1 MKLTKSRL
9 KRIIKEEINKV
20 LEADEMVYAG
30 GTQEP
35 TYDDLAN
42 SSDTVKDYLAVMRA
56 YAPGAHNENFTLRG
70 VDGEKHMI
78 EVLKLMW
85 DFMRDNPGDMDGE
98 RTKAEAM
105 KLGFG
110 EFYAKELAK
119 KYAGRVNSTS
129 PTGDMMMNAVEAMG
143 PAAVDA
149 RSLPGGSA

>member
-85 DFMRDNPGDMDGE
+85 DFMRVNPGNTDAGLA
-98 RTKAEAM
+98 R
-105 KLGFG
+105 
-110 EFYAKELAK
+110 AKELGYNESDAIK
-119 KYAGRVNSTS
+119 AVANTNGINSTS

>member
-85 DFMRDNPGDMDGE
+85 DFMRVNPGNTDAGLA
-98 RTKAEAM
+98 R
-105 KLGFG
+105 
-110 EFYAKELAK
+110 AKELGYNESDAIK
-119 KYAGRVNSTS
+119 AVAATNGINSMS
-129 PTGDMMMNAVEAMG
+129 PTGDMMMNAAKAMG

>member
-56 YAPGAHNENFTLRG
+56 YAPGARNENFTLRG

-85 DFMRDNPGDMDGE
+85 DFMRVNPGNTDAGLA
-98 RTKAEAM
+98 R
-105 KLGFG
+105 
-110 EFYAKELAK
+110 AKELGYNESDAIK
-119 KYAGRVNSTS
+119 AVAATNGINSTS

>member
-85 DFMRDNPGDMDGE
+85 DFMRVNPGNTDAGLA
-98 RTKAEAM
+98 R
-105 KLGFG
+105 
-110 EFYAKELAK
+110 AKELGYNESDAIK
-119 KYAGRVNSTS
+119 AVAATNGINSTS

>member
-56 YAPGAHNENFTLRG
+56 YAPGARNENFTLRAG
-70 VDGEKHMI
+70 GEHMI

-85 DFMRDNPGDMDGE
+85 DFMRVNPGNTDAGLA
-98 RTKAEAM
+98 R
-105 KLGFG
+105 
-110 EFYAKELAK
+110 AKELGYNESDAIK
-119 KYAGRVNSTS
+119 AVAATNGINSTS

>member
-1 MKLTKSRL
+1 MKLTKSKL

-85 DFMRDNPGDMDGE
+85 DFMRVNPGNTDAGLA
-98 RTKAEAM
+98 R
-105 KLGFG
+105 
-110 EFYAKELAK
+110 AKELGYNESDAIK
-119 KYAGRVNSTS
+119 AVAATNGINSTS

>member
-20 LEADEMVYAG
+20 LEADEKTYG
-30 GTQEP
+30 GAATE
-35 TYDDLAN
+35 DEAVAN
-42 SSDTVKDYLAVMRA
+42 LIRDGGDTVKDYLAVMRA
-56 YAPGAHNENFTLRG
+56 YAPGAHNENFTLRAG
-70 VDGEKHMI
+70 GEHMI

-85 DFMRDNPGDMDGE
+85 DFMRVNPGNTDAGLA
-98 RTKAEAM
+98 R
-105 KLGFG
+105 
-110 EFYAKELAK
+110 AKELGYNESDAIK
-119 KYAGRVNSTS
+119 AVAATNGINSTS

>member
-20 LEADEMVYAG
+20 LEADEKTYG
-30 GTQEP
+30 GAATE
-35 TYDDLAN
+35 DEAVAN
-42 SSDTVKDYLAVMRA
+42 LIRDGGDTVKDYLAVMRA
-56 YAPGAHNENFTLRG
+56 YAPGARNENFTLRG

-85 DFMRDNPGDMDGE
+85 DFMRVNPGNTDAGLA
-98 RTKAEAM
+98 R
-105 KLGFG
+105 
-110 EFYAKELAK
+110 AKELGYNESDAIK
-119 KYAGRVNSTS
+119 AVAATNGINSTS